1 MQARRARPPN
11 TLVTT
16 TSTQAT
22 NVTSQ
27 SAGFAGA
34 LFHGDGIQVGTI
46 KEDLYPYGLGGTYC
60 MACESIVH
68 IFVIDPTTPT
78 VFEKSLGKLVSYDR
92 A

>member
-1 MQARRARPPN
+1 MTYFQLTGKNFPVA
-11 TLVTT
+11 
-16 TSTQAT
+16 
-22 NVTSQ
+22 
-27 SAGFAGA
+27 
-34 LFHGDGIQVGTI
+34 VGTI

-92 A
+92 E